1 MTLVPTSVIGNAA
14 PRSARRDARKLTRLP
29 RVVWLQH
36 RGAIIG
42 VFALYAA
49 FAAAILIGEGSAR
62 SMFAKYVAGHCIT
75 GAMRAACPTISNNL
89 ADMKDPISSVLFVL
103 EILPVIVGVFLGAP
117 LVAREIESGTYRF
130 TFSQATSRTRYLVA
144 TIAMLGVFVAAGG
157 GVLGFLFA
165 GWARPF
171 EVAGVGESM
180 WQPGNFATSWWM
192 LAAWSL
198 LGVAAGALVG
208 TVVKRVVPA
217 MATTLVLVGGLVLT
231 ATAVGV
237 RQLISIAPLVTKSIT
252 PRELG
257 VGAIG
262 LQANTGGGPRG
273 AWLIRAW
280 MTGSHGAILNPSQSN
295 RMLALVNARKGS
307 SVGALH
313 LLALWHVAYWVSYQ
327 PASRFPLFQG
337 VAGAFLILLGAI
349 ATVITARRL
358 QILR

>member
-1 MTLVPTSVIGNAA
+1 MTVMPTSAIG
-14 PRSARRDARKLTRLP
+14 SAVPGSATREARQWRRLA

-42 VFALYAA
+42 MFTLYVACAA
-49 FAAAILIGEGSAR
+49 TILVGEGSAR
-62 SMFAKYVAGHCIT
+62 SMFAKYVADHCIA
-75 GAMRAACPTISNNL
+75 GAIRATCPTLSNNF
-89 ADMKDPISSVLFVL
+89 ANMKDPISSVVFVL

-117 LVAREIESGTYRF
+117 LVARELESGTYRF

-144 TIAMLGVFVAAGG
+144 AIAMLGVFVAVGG
-157 GVLGFLFA
+157 VVLGFLIA
-165 GWARPF
+165 GWAHPF

-192 LAAWSL
+192 LAAWSM
-198 LGVAAGALVG
+198 LGVAVGALIG

-217 MATTLVLVGGLVLT
+217 MATTLVLVGGLVVA

-237 RQLISIAPLVTKSIT
+237 RQLVSIAPLVTKAIT
-252 PRELG
+252 PRGLG
-257 VGAIG
+257 LGAIAQ
-262 LQANTGGGPRG
+262 QANTGGGPRG
-273 AWLIRAW
+273 AWFIRAW
-280 MTGSHGAILNPSQSN
+280 MTGPHGAVLNSSQSN
-295 RMLALVNARKGS
+295 RMLALVSASKGS

-313 LLALWHVAYWVSYQ
+313 LLALHHVSYWVSYQ

-337 VAGAFLILLGAI
+337 VAGTFLVLLAAI

-358 QILR
+358 RNLG